1 MKTRVLP
8 KGHSSSATRREG
20 VLSPAKSEPTHRH
33 RPPRPPQ
40 TVVEALKD
48 DEEWVRQNLDRL
60 IEEHGRVYV
69 AVRDGQV
76 FGTDDDE
83 NTLIMRLFRKDPHQ
97 GFLVIS
103 LDDPTLHGEEG
114 PQEIEPGVID
124 EDDLE

>member
-1 MKTRVLP
+1 MKARVLP
-8 KGHSSSATRREG
+8 KRHSSSATRREG

-33 RPPRPPQ
+33 RPPRPPR
-40 TVVEALKD
+40 TVVEALKC

-60 IEEHGRVYV
+60 IKERGRVYV
-69 AVRDGQV
+69 AVRDGEV
-76 FGTDDDE
+76 LGSDDDE
-83 NTLIMRLFRKDPHQ
+83 NTLIMRLYRKHPRD

-114 PQEIEPGVID
+114 PPEIEPGVID